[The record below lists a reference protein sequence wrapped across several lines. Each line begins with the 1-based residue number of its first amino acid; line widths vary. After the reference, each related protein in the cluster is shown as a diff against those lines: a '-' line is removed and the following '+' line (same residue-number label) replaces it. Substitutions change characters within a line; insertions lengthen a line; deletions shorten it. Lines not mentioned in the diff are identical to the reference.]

1 MARRLRKD
9 KPKRDPRVERSL
21 FSWWSYLVVL
31 FVVAAAITVT
41 FAFLFQ
47 NVELPHDVLAQRT
60 PLVLANVLFISGLV
74 TLAWGLYRRH
84 TTQKPVNKILA
95 FTEALRAGDLSA
107 RIRPRKG
114 PLRNEFDV
122 MIEDLNSMAEELGSV
137 EALRTDF
144 VASVSHE
151 MKTPLTVISNYTTI
165 LQDPTLSDEERE
177 EYARKTGEA
186 ARRLSDMVANT
197 LKLNK
202 LDNQAIV
209 PEAAPFDLSEQ
220 LAECLLAFEDV
231 FENRRLALEVDLEEG
246 VRAVADPELTMLM
259 WNNLVGNA
267 VKFTDSGGT
276 VRVAL
281 SAAGGA
287 ARVTVADTGCGIEPD
302 ALPRVFD
309 KFYQADA
316 SRASAGN
323 GLGLA
328 LVKRVAGLSGGDVSV
343 ESELGSGTTFT
354 VTLPLAK

>member
-1 MARRLRKD
+1 MNAKLETIAERFEEVSELLTQPEAVNDTGKYTALMKEYSQLRPIAEKIAEY
-9 KPKRDPRVERSL
+9 KK
-21 FSWWSYLVVL
+21 
-31 FVVAAAITVT
+31 AAAENEE
-41 FAFLFQ
+41 AR
-47 NVELPHDVLAQRT
+47 EL
-60 PLVLANVLFISGLV
+60 I
-74 TLAWGLYRRH
+74 
-84 TTQKPVNKILA
+84 
-95 FTEALRAGDLSA
+95 
-107 RIRPRKG
+107 
-114 PLRNEFDV
+114 NEGGMD
-122 MIEDLNSMAEELGSV
+122 E
-137 EALRTDF
+137 
-144 VASVSHE
+144 E
-151 MKTPLTVISNYTTI
+151 MK
-165 LQDPTLSDEERE
+165 Q
-177 EYARKTGEA
+177 
-186 ARRLSDMVANT
+186 MV
-197 LKLNK
+197 
-202 LDNQAIV
+202 
-209 PEAAPFDLSEQ
+209 SEQ

-328 LVKRVAGLSGGDVSV
+328 LVKRVASLSGGDVSV